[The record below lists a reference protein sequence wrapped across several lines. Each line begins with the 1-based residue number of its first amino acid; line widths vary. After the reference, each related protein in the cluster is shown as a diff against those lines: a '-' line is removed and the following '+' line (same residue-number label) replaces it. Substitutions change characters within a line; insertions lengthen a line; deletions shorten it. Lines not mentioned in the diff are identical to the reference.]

1 MTFLE
6 TILEEILRIF
16 KAEGIE
22 ACSEADLIRKLDIRP
37 STYQELFSSK
47 ADMVKQVARFDMEQK
62 KREHNHFLAAAQ
74 NPIEE
79 IMLLLQD
86 GIHNIKQTSP
96 LYIMD
101 LQRHYPEVWQLALD
115 HLNSYSYHQ
124 ISGIIN
130 NGILQNLFRRD
141 INLQLVTKIILEQ
154 LTMMLNPAIF
164 PPDKYSLGEVFRSIY
179 LYYVRGICTDSGGK
193 LAEDFFSKHN
203 I

>member
-22 ACSEADLIRKLDIRP
+22 ANSEADIIRKLDIRP
-37 STYQELFSSK
+37 TTYQELFSGK
-47 ADMVKQVARFDMEQK
+47 ADMVKQVARFDMEQQR
-62 KREHNHFLAAAQ
+62 REHDRFLATAQ
-74 NPIEE
+74 SPIEE

-86 GIHNIKQTSP
+86 GINNIKQTSP

-141 INLQLVTKIILEQ
+141 INIQLVTKIILEQ
-154 LTMMLNPAIF
+154 LPMMLNPAIF
-164 PPDKYSLGEVFRSIY
+164 PPDKYNLGEVFRSIY

-193 LAEDFFSKHN
+193 MAEEFFSKHN

>member
-6 TILEEILRIF
+6 TILEEILRVF

-22 ACSEADLIRKLDIRP
+22 ASSEADLIRKLDIRP
-37 STYQELFSSK
+37 TTYQELFSGK
-47 ADMVKQVARFDMEQK
+47 ADMVRQVARFDLEQQK
-62 KREHNHFLAAAQ
+62 MVHARFLAAAK

-86 GIHNIKQTSP
+86 GIENIKQTNP

-101 LQRHYPEVWQLALD
+101 LQRHYPEVWQMVLE
-115 HLNSYSYHQ
+115 HLNNYSYHQ
-124 ISGIIN
+124 ISNIIN

-164 PPDKYSLGEVFRSIY
+164 PPDRYSLGEVFRSVY

-193 LAEDFFSKHN
+193 LAEEFFSKHN
-203 I
+203 M